1 MNDRIS
7 LEAILAECLRESA
20 NSYTVQAVL
29 REFPTMQA
37 LMNATETDMLQIT
50 GIGKAKVRRL
60 SAMLNFARYAQANP
74 IYDRVIIRSA
84 QDIYALVRGELEYLT
99 VEQFLVI
106 GLSTKNHVIA
116 RHTVSVGTLNASLV
130 HPRET
135 FKILIRR
142 ACASAIL
149 VHNHPS
155 GDPEPSKED
164 IQLTKRLVEA
174 GKIIDIPVLDH
185 VIVGQGRYVSLK
197 ESGVI

>member
-37 LMNATETDMLQIT
+37 LMNATETDMMQIT
-50 GIGKAKVRRL
+50 GIGKATARRL
-60 SAMLNFARYAQANP
+60 SAMLDFARYAQTNP
-74 IYDRVIIRSA
+74 ICDRVIIRNA

-99 VEQFLVI
+99 VEQFIVI
-106 GLSTKNHVIA
+106 GLNTKNHVIV
-116 RHTVSVGTLNASLV
+116 RHTASVGTLNASLV

-135 FKILIRR
+135 FKLLIRR

-164 IQLTKRLVEA
+164 IQLTKHLVEA